1 MMDWIESLSF
11 SKATRMSSEVVMS
24 GKPQFDEVAV
34 IAAAIEVFWR
44 SGYAAAAVSDLTEA
58 TGLSRS
64 SLYQRFHDKGRLVP
78 GGP

>member
-1 MMDWIESLSF
+1 
-11 SKATRMSSEVVMS
+11 MS

-64 SLYQRFHDKGRLVP
+64 SRLCRGIAGRGWNATNP
-78 GGP
+78 